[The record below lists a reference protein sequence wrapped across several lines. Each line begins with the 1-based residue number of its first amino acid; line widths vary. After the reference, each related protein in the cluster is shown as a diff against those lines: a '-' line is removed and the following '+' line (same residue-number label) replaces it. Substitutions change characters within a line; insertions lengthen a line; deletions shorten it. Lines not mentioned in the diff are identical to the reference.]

1 MQPLI
6 GTDFL
11 LKTPTARTLFHNYAK
26 DMPIFDFHN
35 HLSAQEIYER
45 RRYANLTELW
55 LGGDHYKWRAMRVC
69 GIAEEFITGSAG
81 PWEKFE
87 KWAYTVER
95 LPGNPLYHWTHL
107 ELQRYFGIAEPLN
120 RQTAKMIWDK
130 TCALLQNDGMDA
142 MSLLAQQKV
151 TALCTTNDPFEDL
164 AWHFKIK
171 EDGTCPFQVLPSFR
185 PDKLLHC
192 ELPFFLPALKAM
204 EEAYGVTIASIADLQ
219 EALLLSLARF
229 AQAGCRTA
237 DHGYTSFVYQR
248 AADDGQWEAILQKL
262 LAGHNPTPEEAAVF
276 KSELLYFL
284 GKCYDESGFV
294 MQLHLGAERNNN
306 SRQFALLGPDTG
318 FDSVGKATD
327 PAALGRFL
335 DDLAREDTLPNTV
348 LYCLNP
354 ADNPV
359 LATMAVNFA
368 GNSTGMA
375 GKVQLGAAWWFAD
388 TLRGMSRQ
396 LDEAM
401 ETGLLAAF
409 VGMLTD
415 SRSFT
420 SFPRHEYFRR
430 LLCDKLGQMIE
441 EGGYENNLPQMGAIV
456 QDICY
461 HNAVRFFGLTL

>member
-1 MQPLI
+1 MRDFL

-11 LKTPTARTLFHNYAK
+11 LNSSSARVLFHDYAAE
-26 DMPIFDFHN
+26 MPIFDFHN
-35 HLSAQEIYER
+35 HLSAEEIFRR

-55 LGGDHYKWRAMRVC
+55 LGGDHYKWRAMRVN
-69 GIAEEFITGSAG
+69 GIDERYITGDADA
-81 PWEKFE
+81 WEKFE
-87 KWAYTVER
+87 QWAYTVER

-120 RQTAKMIWDK
+120 RQTARAIWDK

-142 MSLLAQQKV
+142 MSLLAGQKV

-164 AWHFKIK
+164 AWHFQIQEEGK
-171 EDGTCPFQVLPSFR
+171 CPFRVLPSFR

-192 ELPFFLPALKAM
+192 ELPPFRAAVSAM
-204 EEAYGVTIASIADLQ
+204 EQTYNISIRTVADLQ
-219 EALLLSLARF
+219 ESIRLSLARF
-229 AQAGCRTA
+229 ARAGCRTS
-237 DHGYTSFVYQR
+237 DHAYTSFAYRR
-248 AADDGQWEAILQKL
+248 AENPQQWEDIFQKVLNGTAPTVQEAII
-262 LAGHNPTPEEAAVF
+262 F

-284 GKCYDESGFV
+284 GKAYHEAGLV

-306 SRQFALLGPDTG
+306 SRQFALLGADTG
-318 FDSVGKATD
+318 FDSVGKSTD
-327 PAALGRFL
+327 PAALASFL
-335 DDLAREDTLPNTV
+335 DDLAQAEALPNTV

-368 GNSTGMA
+368 ANADGIA

-388 TLRGMSRQ
+388 TWRGMNRQ
-396 LDEAM
+396 LDEII
-401 ETGLLAAF
+401 ETGLLSTF

-441 EGGYENNLPQMGAIV
+441 DGGYEPNLPQMGALV

-461 HNAVRFFGLTL
+461 RNAVRFFGLTL